1 MSDVF
6 AAGGALARALP
17 GHESREGQRAMSDAV
32 ARAIDGDSVLVCE
45 AGTGTGKTLAYLLP
59 AVASGR
65 RVVVST
71 ATKALQEQILEKD
84 LPIVARALGRDP
96 QAALVKGL
104 GNYLC
109 KRRFDELRKSS
120 RPLAEPSL
128 LRSLPLVEA
137 WARETEDGDVA
148 ELSGLPEGDPLWREI
163 ASSSET
169 RIGAGCVHHESCFVT
184 RMKRRMQDARIL
196 VVNHHLLFA
205 DLAIRASAGEG
216 APVRASALPPYD
228 AVILDEAHRVEDIAT
243 EFFGTRVSTAKV
255 SGMLRDAERAFVAAG
270 LSDRLLA
277 KGEGGALVEIVRGAF
292 DELFGVA
299 ARRVPPGG
307 EGRVVLRDDAFAEA
321 ELGEAWHRADSALE
335 ALEGW
340 AETHAVAETVE
351 QVRRRAASMREDL
364 ARVAEPGTARVG
376 WLEVRARSTAIGAS
390 PVGVGQ
396 LLRER
401 LWDRIGGAVLT
412 SATLASVTAA
422 PRSAARTAARAAAHP
437 TMRMAARQVDDCED
451 EAPPPSDESASLAA
465 SPFAFLRARLGLDPR
480 VLKAPVEE
488 LLLPT
493 PFDVARRAIL
503 YVPRDLPDPTE
514 ASFAAAAAA
523 RVAALVAITGG
534 GAFVLCTSVRGQRA
548 IARELS
554 ALLRRRPLVQGDAP
568 RGALLARFR
577 AGGDEVLVGTA
588 SFWEGVD
595 VRGDALRLVVVE
607 KLPFAVPSDP
617 VFAARCAAIE
627 ARGGRPFDEYAV
639 PEATLHLKQGFG
651 RLLRSKTDRGIV
663 AILDRR
669 VVTRSYGA
677 RILAALPPAPRTADI
692 AEVKGF
698 WERIVAEDAKTGVVP
713 ATTPDTSIRDAADD

>member
-1 MSDVF
+1 MSDTF

-17 GHESREGQRAMSDAV
+17 GHERREGQRAMSDAV
-32 ARAIDGDSVLVCE
+32 ARAIDSDGVLVCE
-45 AGTGTGKTLAYLLP
+45 AGTGTGKTLAYLIP

-65 RVVVST
+65 RVVIAT

-84 LPIVARALGRDP
+84 LPIAARVVGRDP

-120 RPLAEPSL
+120 RPLADPTL

-137 WARETEDGDVA
+137 WARETESGDVA
-148 ELSGLPEGDPLWREI
+148 ELSALPEGDPLWREI

-169 RIGAGCVHHESCFVT
+169 RIGQGCVHHEDCFVT
-184 RMKRRMQDARIL
+184 KMKRRMQDARIL

-216 APVRASALPPYD
+216 APIRASALPPYD
-228 AVILDEAHRVEDIAT
+228 AVILDEAHRIEDIAT

-277 KGEGGALVEIVRGAF
+277 KGEGGALVEVVRGAF
-292 DELFGVA
+292 DELFAVA

-307 EGRVVLRDDAFAEA
+307 EGRVLLRDDAFAEA
-321 ELGEAWHRADSALE
+321 ELGDAWRRCDSALE

-340 AETHAVAETVE
+340 SETHAVAETVD
-351 QVRRRAASMREDL
+351 QVRRRAASLREDL

-376 WLEVRARSTAIGAS
+376 WLEVRARSTAMGAS
-390 PVGVGQ
+390 PVGVGR

-401 LWDRIGGAVLT
+401 LWDRVGGAVLT
-412 SATLASVTAA
+412 SATLASVTTP
-422 PRSAARTAARAAAHP
+422 PRPQPKRPHG
-437 TMRMAARQVDDCED
+437 DED
-451 EAPPPSDESASLAA
+451 EDAPPPSSDPRSSA
-465 SPFAFLRARLGLDPR
+465 SPFAFLRARLGLDAN
-480 VLKAPVEE
+480 LKVPVEE

-503 YVPRDLPDPTE
+503 YVPRDLPE
-514 ASFAAAAAA
+514 AADAAFASAAAE
-523 RVAALVAITGG
+523 RISALVAITGG

-548 IARELS
+548 IAREL
-554 ALLRRRPLVQGDAP
+554 AHRLPRRPLVQGDAP

-607 KLPFAVPSDP
+607 KLPFAVPTDP

-669 VVTRSYGA
+669 VVTRGYGA
-677 RILAALPPAPRTADI
+677 RILAALPPAPRTASLDD
-692 AEVKGF
+692 VKAF
-698 WERIVAEDAKTGVVP
+698 WERVVEEDSAAGTIPTATP
-713 ATTPDTSIRDAADD
+713 AGSIRDAADD

>member
-6 AAGGALARALP
+6 ALGGALARALP

-65 RVVVST
+65 RVVIST

-84 LPIVARALGRDP
+84 LPIVARVLGRDP

-120 RPLAEPSL
+120 RPLAEPGL

-216 APVRASALPPYD
+216 APIRASALPAYD
-228 AVILDEAHRVEDIAT
+228 AVILDEAHRIEDIAT

-277 KGEGGALVEIVRGAF
+277 KGEGGALVEVVRGAF
-292 DELFGVA
+292 DELFAVA

-321 ELGEAWHRADSALE
+321 ELGEAWHRCDSALE

-340 AETHAVAETVE
+340 SETHAVAETVE
-351 QVRRRAASMREDL
+351 QVRRRAAAMRDDL
-364 ARVAEPGTARVG
+364 ARVAEPGSARVG

-401 LWDRIGGAVLT
+401 LWSRIGGAVLT
-412 SATLASVTAA
+412 SATLASVTAT
-422 PRSAARTAARAAAHP
+422 SARPVLRPLRRRA
-437 TMRMAARQVDDCED
+437 DDDED
-451 EAPPPSDESASLAA
+451 QSPPPSSDEPSRAPSPP
-465 SPFAFLRARLGLDPR
+465 SPFAFLRTRLGLD
-480 VLKAPVEE
+480 AQGFTSPVEE
-488 LLLPT
+488 LLVPT

-503 YVPRDLPDPTE
+503 YVPRDLPEPSD
-514 ASFAAAAAA
+514 AAFAAVAAE
-523 RVAALVAITGG
+523 RIAALVAITGG

-548 IARELS
+548 IARELQR
-554 ALLRRRPLVQGDAP
+554 LLPRRPLVQGDAP

-607 KLPFAVPSDP
+607 KLPFAVPTDP

-627 ARGGRPFDEYAV
+627 ARGGQPFNEYAV

-669 VVTRSYGA
+669 VVTKGYGA
-677 RILAALPPAPRTADI
+677 RILASLPPAPRTDDLE
-692 AEVKGF
+692 EVSAF
-698 WERIVAEDAKTGVVP
+698 WRRIVADDAARGVVP
-713 ATTPDTSIRDAADD
+713 MTTATSSIRDGADDIVER

>member
-1 MSDVF
+1 MIDVF

-17 GHESREGQRAMSDAV
+17 GHERREGQRAMSDAV
-32 ARAIDGDSVLVCE
+32 GRAIESDGVLVCE
-45 AGTGTGKTLAYLLP
+45 AGTGTGKTLAYLMP

-120 RPLAEPSL
+120 RPLAEPAL

-148 ELSGLPEGDPLWREI
+148 ELSSLPEGDPLWREI

-169 RIGAGCVHHESCFVT
+169 RIGAGCIHHETCFVT

-216 APVRASALPPYD
+216 APIRASALPPYD
-228 AVILDEAHRVEDIAT
+228 AVILDEAHRIEDIAT
-243 EFFGTRVSTAKV
+243 EFFGTRVSTARV
-255 SGMLRDAERAFVAAG
+255 SSMLRDAERAFVAAG

-277 KGEGGALVEIVRGAF
+277 KGEGGALVEVVRGAF
-292 DELFGVA
+292 DELFMVA
-299 ARRVPPGG
+299 ARRVPAGG

-321 ELGEAWHRADSALE
+321 ELGEAWRRADSALE

-351 QVRRRAASMREDL
+351 QVRRRAGAMRDDL

-396 LLRER
+396 LLRDR
-401 LWDRIGGAVLT
+401 LWSRVGGAVLT
-412 SATLASVTAA
+412 SATLASVPSSARPILRPLRRRADDDVDQSPPSSDDA
-422 PRSAARTAARAAAHP
+422 PS
-437 TMRMAARQVDDCED
+437 
-451 EAPPPSDESASLAA
+451 APP
-465 SPFAFLRARLGLDPR
+465 SPFGFLRARLGLDAK
-480 VLKAPVEE
+480 VFTAPVEE
-488 LLLPT
+488 LLVPT

-503 YVPRDLPDPTE
+503 YVPRDLPE
-514 ASFAAAAAA
+514 AADAAFAAAAAE
-523 RVAALVAITGG
+523 RIAALIAITGG

-554 ALLRRRPLVQGDAP
+554 RLLPRRPLVQGDAP

-607 KLPFAVPSDP
+607 KLPFAVPTDP

-651 RLLRSKTDRGIV
+651 RLLRSKTDRGII

-669 VVTRSYGA
+669 VVTKGYGA
-677 RILAALPPAPRTADI
+677 RILAALPPAPRTASIED
-692 AEVKGF
+692 VKAF
-698 WERIVAEDAKTGVVP
+698 WERIVAEDAAAGVVGALAGAP
-713 ATTPDTSIRDAADD
+713 SAGDGADEAGER